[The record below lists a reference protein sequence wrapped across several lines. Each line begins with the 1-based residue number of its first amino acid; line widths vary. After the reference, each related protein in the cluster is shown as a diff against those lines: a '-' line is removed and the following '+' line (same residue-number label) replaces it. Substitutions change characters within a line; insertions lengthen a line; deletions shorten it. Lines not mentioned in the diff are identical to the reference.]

1 MAGTTNSVNSVPI
14 ASPLVI
20 TRPILKRETAPAPVA
35 RIKGITPK
43 TIAAVVIRIGRGG
56 LLDGLALRR
65 AAALQLIREF
75 DDQEPVP
82 ADQAHQRDQAD
93 AHFAGGYAAGLLLPS
108 HPSNGRY
115 QPADRPTAFAAG
127 R

>member
-1 MAGTTNSVNSVPI
+1 MAGTTNSANSVPI

-56 LLDGLALRR
+56 LLNGLALGR
-65 AAALQLIREF
+65 AAALQLIRKF
-75 DDQEPVP
+75 DDQDP
-82 ADQAHQRDQAD
+82 
-93 AHFAGGYAAGLLLPS
+93 
-108 HPSNGRY
+108 
-115 QPADRPTAFAAG
+115 PTA
-127 R
+127 

>member
-1 MAGTTNSVNSVPI
+1 MAGTTNSANSVPI

-108 HPSNGRY
+108 HPSNGR
-115 QPADRPTAFAAG
+115 
-127 R
+127 

>member
-1 MAGTTNSVNSVPI
+1 MAGTTNSANSVPI
-14 ASPLVI
+14 ASPLAI

-56 LLDGLALRR
+56 LLNGLALGR

-75 DDQEPVP
+75 DDQDP
-82 ADQAHQRDQAD
+82 
-93 AHFAGGYAAGLLLPS
+93 
-108 HPSNGRY
+108 
-115 QPADRPTAFAAG
+115 PTA
-127 R
+127 